1 MLIFMRL
8 MKLLRYILGVS
19 FTASL
24 FLGSNIYFYF
34 SMQVVALANQ
44 KLLGIPSVSAT
55 YITTILL
62 FKPSFV
68 QRIHPGL
75 LYLLCYELTTHV
87 LAGKD

>member
-1 MLIFMRL
+1 
-8 MKLLRYILGVS
+8 
-19 FTASL
+19 
-24 FLGSNIYFYF
+24 
-34 SMQVVALANQ
+34 MQVVALANQ